1 MATSN
6 NLGMYL
12 PTRED
17 YISVKRDISD
27 NLAILDAAAG
37 NMDILVNGNT
47 ASVNVTSGQFVTV
60 LNSTIT
66 GVTDGIYKAVANVA
80 AGVPFVA
87 ANLTS
92 PTSGALNELVEQI
105 EDINSN
111 ITNILTAKN
120 VSTGITG
127 VTSYKAGC
135 VVNTQIRI
143 TTSISSGS
151 GSWISLGTLPSSL
164 RPKNE
169 LHFIGFDDLASDREG
184 GLLQM
189 RIQTSGKISAYLY
202 AGESA
207 RPNANITYFT

>member
-87 ANLTS
+87 ANLS
-92 PTSGALNELVEQI
+92 APTSGALNELVDQI
-105 EDINSN
+105 ATLSPEIGAARVVTTGTIVANGDITYTVNEILSAASVSLSKMITIFTEGMRPLTSWDEVRPYEFYDQNTNRWGFHN
-111 ITNILTAKN
+111 I
-120 VSTGITG
+120 
-127 VTSYKAGC
+127 
-135 VVNTQIRI
+135 
-143 TTSISSGS
+143 
-151 GSWISLGTLPSSL
+151 GT
-164 RPKNE
+164 
-169 LHFIGFDDLASDREG
+169 G
-184 GLLQM
+184 GLFECTF
-189 RIQTSGKISAYLY
+189 IVVYKLY
-202 AGESA
+202 
-207 RPNANITYFT
+207 